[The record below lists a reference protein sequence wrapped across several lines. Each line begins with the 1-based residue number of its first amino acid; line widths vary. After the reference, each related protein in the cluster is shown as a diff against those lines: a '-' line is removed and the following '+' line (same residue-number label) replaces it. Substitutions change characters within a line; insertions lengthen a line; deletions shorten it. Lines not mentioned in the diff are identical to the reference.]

1 MKIKEVK
8 ELRVITYGTMIV
20 ETSVGDINF
29 TYCKGEEDGND
40 WNADGKKDLELY
52 NKISDEESDNIYDL
66 ISEELL
72 K

>member
-20 ETSVGDINF
+20 ETSVGNINF
-29 TYCKGEEDGND
+29 TYCVGEEDGND
-40 WNADGKKDLELY
+40 WQVDGKEDLELY
-52 NKISDEESDNIYDL
+52 NKISDLESDNIYDL
-66 ISEELL
+66 ISNELN